1 MSEECKKARNTV
13 LIPLVLLVSLLV
25 FLSSCGSTYTS
36 CAAYASI
43 EVKNEAKW
51 RILRNQLDA

>member
-1 MSEECKKARNTV
+1 MTKECKTARNTV

-36 CAAYASI
+36 CAAYAMNET
-43 EVKNEAKW
+43 EVQ
-51 RILRNQLDA
+51 R